1 MARYRVVA
9 EKGAYMARS
18 SEVVRLELGADAH
31 ASRIYG
37 VRAQVCEL
45 LPEGSEVEF
54 DGIPGPHLEP
64 LDDEARLAMAAYIKK
79 FPGATLDPTRR
90 LPLGQDPLLQP
101 TFEQAMLRSLER
113 ISAEADGQAV
123 RPSVADEKL
132 DKLIETVA
140 ALAAVVAAQ
149 QGAAPARSPVMPR
162 RG

>member
-1 MARYRVVA
+1 MARYRVVS

-31 ASRIYG
+31 ASRMYG

-45 LPEGSEVEF
+45 LVEGTEIEF

-64 LDDEARLAMAAYIKK
+64 LDDAARAAMAAYVKK
-79 FPGATLDPTRR
+79 FPGATLDPTRH

-113 ISAEADGQAV
+113 ISAESEGQPA
-123 RPSVADEKL
+123 RPSAADEKL
-132 DKLIETVA
+132 EKLIETVA
-140 ALAAVVAAQ
+140 ALAAIVAAQ
-149 QGAAPARSPVMPR
+149 HGAPARAPVMPR
-162 RG
+162 KG